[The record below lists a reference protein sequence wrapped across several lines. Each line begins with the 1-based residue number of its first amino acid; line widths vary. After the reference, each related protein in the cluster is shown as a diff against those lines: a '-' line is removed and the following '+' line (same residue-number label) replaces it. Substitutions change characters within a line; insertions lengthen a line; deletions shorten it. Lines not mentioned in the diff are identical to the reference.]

1 VAIAAFVAGA
11 VISLAT
17 SWILVTRL
25 ERIGERL
32 GFSEA
37 LLGLVAALAAD
48 TPEITSAITA
58 LIHHDRAV
66 GSGVVIGSNVFN
78 LAALLGLGALVAGR
92 IELHR
97 KVVVLG
103 GAVAIWVAF
112 VCGLTVLGLTPPA
125 VGLLLLLAVFVPY
138 VVVLAGGP
146 ATIARR
152 LRPTRW
158 ATWMT
163 AAVIEEESELSVALR
178 PRSAT
183 TGDVVTAPFA
193 LIVIISS
200 SVVMERAAATVGRN
214 DRVAGIVIGALVL
227 AAVTSLPNLVA
238 GVYLAARGRGAASLS
253 TTLSSNTCNVAL
265 GLLVPATVIGLAR
278 PSGPEIVVVLW
289 YGALTVVTL
298 VLAFAGRGLGRR
310 AGAGIVVGYLG
321 FVAVLLAIT

>member
-1 VAIAAFVAGA
+1 MAIAAFVAGA
-11 VISLAT
+11 VVSLAT

-97 KVVVLG
+97 KVVILG
-103 GAVAIWVAF
+103 GAVATWVAL
-112 VCGLTVLGLTPPA
+112 VCGLTVVGVTPPA
-125 VGLLLLLAVFVPY
+125 AGLLLLLAVFLPF
-138 VVVLAGGP
+138 VVVSAGGP

-152 LRPTRW
+152 FGPSRL

-178 PRSAT
+178 PRPAT
-183 TGDVVTAPFA
+183 TADVVTAPVA
-193 LIVIISS
+193 LVVIISS
-200 SVVMERAAATVGRN
+200 SVVMERAAVTIGGN
-214 DRVAGIVIGALVL
+214 HRVAGIVIGALVL

-265 GLLVPATVIGLAR
+265 GLLVPAAVVGLAR
-278 PSGPEIVVVLW
+278 PSGPEIVVVAW

-298 VLAFAGRGLGRR
+298 VLAFTGRGLGRLT
-310 AGAGIVVGYLG
+310 GAGIVAGYLG

>member
-1 VAIAAFVAGA
+1 VAIAAFGAGA

-25 ERIGERL
+25 ERVGERL

-58 LIHHDRAV
+58 LVHHDRAV

-97 KVVVLG
+97 KVVILG
-103 GAVAIWVAF
+103 GAVAAWVAF
-112 VCGLTVLGLTPPA
+112 VCVVTVLGVTPPVA
-125 VGLLLLLAVFVPY
+125 GLLLLLAVFVPY
-138 VVVLAGGP
+138 VVVSAGGP
-146 ATIARR
+146 AMIARR
-152 LRPTRW
+152 LRPARW
-158 ATWMT
+158 ARWMT
-163 AAVIEEESELSVALR
+163 AALMEEESELSVALR
-178 PRSAT
+178 PRPAT
-183 TGDVVTAPFA
+183 TADMVTAPVA
-193 LIVIISS
+193 LVVIVAS
-200 SVVMERAAATVGRN
+200 SVVMERAAVTIGRQ
-214 DRVAGIVIGALVL
+214 DRVAAIVIGALVL

-253 TTLSSNTCNVAL
+253 TTLSSNTCNVAF
-265 GLLVPATVIGLAR
+265 GLFVPATVVGLAR

-298 VLAFAGRGLGRR
+298 VLAFTGRGLGRL
-310 AGAGIVVGYLG
+310 AGAGIVLAYLG